1 MKPLAFPP
9 LGALVVAMRPSHW
22 VKNSFVVAPAVFGLK
37 LYAPSS
43 WGPLILAVAAFSLA
57 ASAGYLVNDVL
68 DREEDRANPRTASRP
83 LATGQLSP
91 GLALVAAFGVAGVAL
106 ILAWW
111 GSCLVPVL
119 AYLALGHAYSVYGK
133 HVPFLD
139 VATLTGLYLLRLLG
153 GAQAVAVPASPWLL
167 LCGGS
172 LALLLA
178 LAKRLE
184 RPGPLYKPSF
194 LRPAVGA
201 LAVVVTLCY
210 AVYAVRPATW
220 HTFSPAFTLTLV
232 PVILAMERFWHLV
245 RQGQTDPMGGLLAD
259 PPLTMAVLL
268 WVVLVLAF
276 SYFAKS

>member
-1 MKPLAFPP
+1 MKAQAFLP

-68 DREEDRANPRTASRP
+68 DREEDRANPRTSSRP
-83 LATGQLSP
+83 LASGQLSP
-91 GLALVAAFGVAGVAL
+91 GLALGAAFGVAGVAL
-106 ILAWW
+106 ILSWW
-111 GSCLVPVL
+111 GGCFVPVL
-119 AYLALGHAYSVYGK
+119 AYLVSAHAYSVFLK
-133 HVPFLD
+133 RVPFLD
-139 VATLTGLYLLRLLG
+139 VASLTGGYLLRLWG

-184 RPGPLYKPSF
+184 RPGGLYRPSC
-194 LRPAVGA
+194 LRKAVGA
-201 LAVVVTLCY
+201 LAVGVTLCY
-210 AVYAVRPATW
+210 ALYAGRPATW
-220 HTFSPAFTLTLV
+220 QTFSPAFTLTLV
-232 PVILAMERFWHLV
+232 PLILAMKSFWYLV
-245 RQGQTDPMGGLLAD
+245 RQGQTDPMAGLLAHR
-259 PPLTMAVLL
+259 PLAMAVVL